1 MAHDEWTKHLPDGR
15 VAKYIYDEIAGV
27 CSATIQIDEYSKN
40 RSSLNG
46 PLTREEVEQ
55 LFVHELQQRA
65 ARRSAGR
72 S

>member
-15 VAKYIYDEIAGV
+15 VAKYIYDEIAGI
-27 CSATIQIDEYSKN
+27 CSATIHIDEYSKS

-46 PLTREEVEQ
+46 PLTREEVEK
-55 LFVHELQQRA
+55 LFVNEVQQRA